1 MTSAVTV
8 VYSVGLRGLLPH
20 SRTLAA
26 TRRRTPLSFSSTWS
40 SSPKMGFYH
49 LQQRSP
55 APRRKRLIIR
65 AARTE
70 SQGVSLGFRAPHF
83 ELPEPLTGKMWNLE
97 DFESYPG
104 LLADLPQE
112 LTSTG
117 RFEQL
122 NLIEEQRMKALH
134 HTQSYQRRIA
144 KAKLSLSIRRRRWT
158 REVFSPKT
166 RRAGKPLLLIVGQ
179 QGSERGSGTARLG
192 TRSLQS
198 LVQNHSDFRAE
209 GNQSKERKPALVMF
223 ICNHCPFVKH
233 LKKDIV
239 KLANFYMKK
248 GLAVVAISSNSV
260 ATHPQDGPEFMA
272 EEAKLFNYPFPYLYD
287 ESQDVARDFGAVC
300 TPEFFLFKKDG
311 RRPFELVYH
320 GQFDASRPS
329 NNLPVTGRDIS
340 FAIECV
346 LSGQPISAVQKP
358 SVGCSIK
365 WHPEKIQ

>member
-8 VYSVGLRGLLPH
+8 VYSVGLRGLLPQ

-40 SSPKMGFYH
+40 SSSKMGFYH

-104 LLADLPQE
+104 L
-112 LTSTG
+112 
-117 RFEQL
+117 
-122 NLIEEQRMKALH
+122 
-134 HTQSYQRRIA
+134 
-144 KAKLSLSIRRRRWT
+144 
-158 REVFSPKT
+158 
-166 RRAGKPLLLIVGQ
+166 
-179 QGSERGSGTARLG
+179 
-192 TRSLQS
+192 
-198 LVQNHSDFRAE
+198 
-209 GNQSKERKPALVMF
+209 LVMF